1 MTSFTFNVPVELEL
15 TVVPDKGVMLVALVV
30 CISGVFFWKVLA
42 VGQRLARTCACCHSH
57 SPATAKGVYWILD
70 GQHVFTASQEIKTSE
85 TKRHGAAPSWTQS
98 YRCLVIK
105 EDIRPED
112 LRVISGR
119 QQAKSHYVK
128 ELTFSQTAEVLLGQI
143 QVCYCLFNLQCCDV
157 ADACKGSWVGEMLPC
172 FLFFSS
178 W

>member
-1 MTSFTFNVPVELEL
+1 M
-15 TVVPDKGVMLVALVV
+15 
-30 CISGVFFWKVLA
+30 
-42 VGQRLARTCACCHSH
+42 
-57 SPATAKGVYWILD
+57 
-70 GQHVFTASQEIKTSE
+70 FTASQEIKTAE

-105 EDIRPED
+105 EDIRTED

-143 QVCYCLFNLQCCDV
+143 QVCYCLFSLQCCDMT
-157 ADACKGSWVGEMLPC
+157 DLSNDLWVSNV
-172 FLFFSS
+172 F
-178 W
+178 